1 MIAKDGIANRS
12 IRSRI
17 WQLAT
22 LACGALVVL
31 GLLLA
36 WSLERDREANAW
48 VEHTQTVLR
57 ALAAYT
63 RQIVDAETGQR
74 GYLLTG
80 QEEYLIP
87 YNEALINNKIRFEAL
102 NTLITD
108 EGEQQKVQRLGKI
121 LTGKL
126 QDLAETIQ
134 LFQDDDR
141 TEALAIVIEGRRR
154 RYTVEFKGDYTFY
167 NYVRFDRVSHL
178 LDGDRRWANASAM
191 PLLTERC
198 VTR

>member
-1 MIAKDGIANRS
+1 MPIG
-12 IRSRI
+12 
-17 WQLAT
+17 LAT

-108 EGEQQKVQRLGKI
+108 EG
-121 LTGKL
+121 
-126 QDLAETIQ
+126 
-134 LFQDDDR
+134 
-141 TEALAIVIEGRRR
+141 
-154 RYTVEFKGDYTFY
+154 
-167 NYVRFDRVSHL
+167 
-178 LDGDRRWANASAM
+178 
-191 PLLTERC
+191 
-198 VTR
+198 